1 MKTPS
6 DKEMRATCIACHQNK
21 YPISTIY

>member
-6 DKEMRATCIACHQNK
+6 DKEMRATLKPRLSLSNRSHARD
-21 YPISTIY
+21 